1 MAIYAVDFDGTLA
14 YTKFPE
20 IIQANDKMIA
30 FVKTL
35 KAMGHKVILWT
46 SRTGRDLQD
55 AVEWC
60 RKQGL
65 IFDSVN
71 KPLPEQVARWGNDTR
86 KIYADYYIDDKAVT
100 LKEAEDMMDQIME
113 VAGELEE
120 GLKPSEEPAYK
131 IDWLGRI
138 PAFARRLIGG

>member
-14 YTKFPE
+14 YTRFPE
-20 IIQANDKMIA
+20 IISANKKMVA

-60 RKQGL
+60 RQQGL
-65 IFDSVN
+65 VFDSVN

-86 KIYADYYIDDKAVT
+86 KICADYYIDDRAVT
-100 LKEAEDMMDQIME
+100 LKEAEDMMDQILE
-113 VAGELEE
+113 VTGELKE
-120 GLKPSEEPAYK
+120 GLRPSEKPGYK
-131 IDWLGRI
+131 IDWLSGI
-138 PAFARRLIGG
+138 PEFARRLIGG

>member
-14 YTKFPE
+14 YTRFPE

-35 KAMGHKVILWT
+35 KVMGHKVILWT

-60 RKQGL
+60 RQQGL

-100 LKEAEDMMDQIME
+100 LKEAEDMMDQILE

-120 GLKPSEEPAYK
+120 GLKPSKEPGYK
-131 IDWLGRI
+131 INWLSGI

>member
-14 YTKFPE
+14 YTRFPE
-20 IIQANDKMIA
+20 IISANKKMVA

-60 RKQGL
+60 RQQGL
-65 IFDSVN
+65 VFDSVN
-71 KPLPEQVARWGNDTR
+71 KPLPEQIKRWGNDTR
-86 KIYADYYIDDKAVT
+86 KIYADYYIDDKAVP
-100 LKEAEDMMDQIME
+100 LQEAESMVDQILE
-113 VAGELEE
+113 AARELAEE
-120 GLKPSEEPAYK
+120 PSEEP
-131 IDWLGRI
+131 G
-138 PAFARRLIGG
+138 